1 MFFPKLLWHLFNVL
15 FNSKRG
21 VGETDARVAKCSMIT
36 ERHKQLHTPLPPPTS
51 FSYSSGFPLSRPVL
65 MLITAAEA
73 LNVMSVEGKSL
84 ATCGESLRCCHTL
97 SCL

>member
-1 MFFPKLLWHLFNVL
+1 MVFLRVL

-21 VGETDARVAKCSMIT
+21 VGETVARVAKCSMIIK
-36 ERHKQLHTPLPPPTS
+36 RHKQLHAPPL
-51 FSYSSGFPLSRPVL
+51 SYSSGVLLSRPVLL

-73 LNVMSVEGKSL
+73 LNVMSVEGESL

>member
-1 MFFPKLLWHLFNVL
+1 MVFLRVL

-21 VGETDARVAKCSMIT
+21 VGKTVARVAKCSMIIK
-36 ERHKQLHTPLPPPTS
+36 RHKQLHALSPPPS
-51 FSYSSGFPLSRPVL
+51 LSYSSGVLLSRPVLL

-73 LNVMSVEGKSL
+73 LNVMSVEGESL